1 MSTDMSSLLSALMA
15 SGGREA
21 IAGREDG
28 LKKLAGSGAGMKVGR
43 MVGADEELKKALER
57 GDAETVKKRVSA
69 LLSTKEGAE
78 LAAKLSELM
87 K

>member
-43 MVGADEELKKALER
+43 MVGADEEFKKALER
-57 GDAETVKKRVSA
+57 GDTEAVKKRISA
-69 LLSTKEGAE
+69 LLATKEGAE
-78 LAAKLSELM
+78 LASRLSELM

>member
-69 LLSTKEGAE
+69 LSLAREGG
-78 LAAKLSELM
+78 AAGARRHE
-87 K
+87 

>member
-1 MSTDMSSLLSALMA
+1 MSSLLSALMA

-21 IAGREDG
+21 ISGREDG
-28 LKKLAGSGAGMKVGR
+28 LEKLAGSGAGMKVGR

-69 LLSTKEGAE
+69 LSLAREGG
-78 LAAKLSELM
+78 AAGARRHE
-87 K
+87 